1 MAPAKRFAWLEP
13 AFFALLCAP
22 AAYYWTTVR
31 PAAQAQLASAAL
43 FAALAFASTYYLIP
57 ALGPRFLARNL
68 KGKDMGRRGTPE
80 EHVEM
85 CVPARPTPGAQ
96 ARPTA
101 RPQPPPPSHPTPPHP
116 PCPSPSGVGLVCAV
130 VFLICVTLSQ
140 WRHELQLSDSA
151 KWWLDLHQSKTVRAS
166 APPQPCPCPCALS
179 TPPQP
184 PFPPLTP
191 PLPRLA
197 PRQVVF
203 YHSALLSIC
212 FMTLLGFADDV
223 LDLPWRYK
231 FILPVF
237 ASLPLLATY
246 NGGTDIVL
254 PSLVGQLRGAAPGGG
269 APPAPTALGALVQS
283 LSLLEL
289 KAAEG
294 GAVLVEMGMWYY
306 VYMGCLGVFATNA
319 INIHAGING
328 LEAGQA
334 VVIAIAVLTTN
345 LMEIASD
352 GKEPHQGA
360 HLFSALLGL
369 PFLAVTLA
377 VLAHNVFPARAFVGD
392 TFCYFAGMTLAV
404 QGIHGHFAKTLLIFF
419 APQAFNFFYSL
430 PQIAKVYP
438 CPRHRLP
445 HFNAATGLLEPSRF
459 EVPAGK
465 ASGGGGGSGSSSSS
479 SISSRGSSS
488 SMLAGAPA
496 SIKSRR
502 RSVSSSAAAGAGL
515 PAAEAGAPR
524 MMDNFTL
531 INLVLRLLGPMHE
544 RTTTNVL
551 LVLQAAAC
559 LAGLALRVW
568 HSNSVC
574 TGEQGRAWSVFS
586 TYGGCS

>member
-1 MAPAKRFAWLEP
+1 
-13 AFFALLCAP
+13 
-22 AAYYWTTVR
+22 
-31 PAAQAQLASAAL
+31 
-43 FAALAFASTYYLIP
+43 
-57 ALGPRFLARNL
+57 
-68 KGKDMGRRGTPE
+68 
-80 EHVEM
+80 
-85 CVPARPTPGAQ
+85 
-96 ARPTA
+96 
-101 RPQPPPPSHPTPPHP
+101 
-116 PCPSPSGVGLVCAV
+116 
-130 VFLICVTLSQ
+130 
-140 WRHELQLSDSA
+140 
-151 KWWLDLHQSKTVRAS
+151 
-166 APPQPCPCPCALS
+166 
-179 TPPQP
+179 
-184 PFPPLTP
+184 
-191 PLPRLA
+191 
-197 PRQVVF
+197 
-203 YHSALLSIC
+203 
-212 FMTLLGFADDV
+212 
-223 LDLPWRYK
+223 
-231 FILPVF
+231 
-237 ASLPLLATY
+237 
-246 NGGTDIVL
+246 
-254 PSLVGQLRGAAPGGG
+254 
-269 APPAPTALGALVQS
+269 
-283 LSLLEL
+283 
-289 KAAEG
+289 
-294 GAVLVEMGMWYY
+294 

-345 LMEIASD
+345 LMEIASN
-352 GKEPHQGA
+352 GKEPHQSA

-465 ASGGGGGSGSSSSS
+465 ASGGGGSSGGGSSSSGSSSSV
-479 SISSRGSSS
+479 
-488 SMLAGAPA
+488 LAGAPA